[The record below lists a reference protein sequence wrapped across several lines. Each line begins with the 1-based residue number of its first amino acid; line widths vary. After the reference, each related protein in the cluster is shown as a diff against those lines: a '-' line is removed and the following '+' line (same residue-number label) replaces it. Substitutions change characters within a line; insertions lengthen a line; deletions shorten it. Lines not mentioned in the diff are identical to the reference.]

1 MASKKR
7 RVGLCIV
14 AALIVG
20 SASTVCA
27 AEIEVDFMYPHAQD
41 QVLTVNNGDVVIFQ
55 WAAGT
60 TCTG

>member
-14 AALIVG
+14 AALIG